1 MSEQTLGHITL
12 ALFAVVMVADILWAF
27 YGWVRMPPLQ
37 SLFVRVWLAA
47 VALLVPMDIV
57 ALVSG
62 RLNLTSTMAV
72 FALAGLLLLAGPL
85 LTPWHERRP
94 AVIAMNILS
103 SLSSFFMIFLVGF
116 MTHVT
121 ANLFVG
127 SAIVSVR
134 GLVLMLT
141 FAIITPIC
149 MVRSSRL
156 ARQHRRSA
164 IYVAYIPVVLAP
176 IATAVSEGSRW

>member
-1 MSEQTLGHITL
+1 MSEQTLGLIVYALL
-12 ALFAVVMVADILWAF
+12 AAVVVADILWAY
-27 YGWVRMPPLQ
+27 YGWVWMPPLQ

-47 VALLVPMDIV
+47 VALLVPVGIV

-62 RLNLTSTMAV
+62 RLNPSSAMAL

-85 LTPWHERRP
+85 LTPWPERRP

-103 SLSSFFMIFLVGF
+103 SLTSFLTIILGF
-116 MTHVT
+116 FIHVA

-134 GLVLMLT
+134 GLVLVLT
-141 FAIITPIC
+141 FVIVTPIC
-149 MVRSSRL
+149 MITSTKL

-164 IYVAYIPVVLAP
+164 IYLAYIPVALAP
-176 IATAVSEGSRW
+176 LATAVSEGSRW